1 VDPIKNTE
9 EIGQNPKPVNQNG
22 YTVTSA
28 SSKRRRVFKPP
39 KYLTTEE
46 ISAFFKV
53 ITDLRDRAL
62 FRIIYHRGLRAHE
75 PGRLRLSDF
84 QAKDGKLSVT
94 RGKGSTGGAYRLCE
108 EELRSLRAY
117 VRYNRGTA
125 AGPLFLSRNGRAIS
139 RVQVW
144 RLMQR
149 YCKAAG
155 IEPEKAHPHALKH
168 SCGTH
173 LAERGEDLLEI
184 QDHMGHRNVANTR
197 IYIDTTNKKREAR
210 GERLRDWK

>member
-1 VDPIKNTE
+1 MEPDENIEKIGANSDPVK
-9 EIGQNPKPVNQNG
+9 QNG
-22 YTVTSA
+22 YSVTPGGN
-28 SSKRRRVFKPP
+28 KRRRILKAP

-46 ISAFFKV
+46 ITAFFKV

-62 FRIIYHRGLRAHE
+62 FRTIYHRGLRAHE

-84 QAKDGKLSVT
+84 HARDGRLLVA
-94 RGKGSTGGAYRLCE
+94 RGKGSTGGEYRLCD

-117 VRYNRGTA
+117 VRYVRGVS
-125 AGPLFLSRNGRAIS
+125 AGPLFLSRNGRALG
-139 RVQVW
+139 RVQIW

-155 IEPEKAHPHALKH
+155 IDPQKAHPHALKH

-184 QDHMGHRNVANTR
+184 QDHMGHKNAANTR
-197 IYIDTTNKKREAR
+197 IYIDTTNKKRDAR
-210 GERLRDWK
+210 GDRLKDWK